1 MSVHFLKVCA
11 EIQPLHFCVYV
22 AQFLFNILVLLTF
35 FLTLILS
42 YFQVLFYVWQEQAS
56 DTYNVLGKLILLI
69 VSVMLQEII

>member
-11 EIQPLHFCVYV
+11 EIQPLHSCVYV